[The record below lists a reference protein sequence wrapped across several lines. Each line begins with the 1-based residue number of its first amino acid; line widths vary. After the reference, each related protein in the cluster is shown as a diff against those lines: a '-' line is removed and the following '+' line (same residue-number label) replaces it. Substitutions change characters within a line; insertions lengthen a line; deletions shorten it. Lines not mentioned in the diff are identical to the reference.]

1 MLRLI
6 AFLLLFTTRDP
17 GCSCCLAGYVK
28 VHSGWCLGKGF
39 GGGFTAGCIPA
50 TLPHLRNPFWGTR
63 LLLATIRGH
72 LSLKAPR
79 ISLTFL
85 MDAYCSLHA
94 GSASLLGC
102 RTLRSYIV

>member
-50 TLPHLRNPFWGTR
+50 TLPHLSNPFWGTR
-63 LLLATIRGH
+63 LL
-72 LSLKAPR
+72 
-79 ISLTFL
+79 
-85 MDAYCSLHA
+85 
-94 GSASLLGC
+94 
-102 RTLRSYIV
+102 

>member
-50 TLPHLRNPFWGTR
+50 TLPHSSQQPILGNSSSLGDHSWASISQGTADIAHLFDGC
-63 LLLATIRGH
+63 LLL
-72 LSLKAPR
+72 
-79 ISLTFL
+79 
-85 MDAYCSLHA
+85 
-94 GSASLLGC
+94 SAC
-102 RTLRSYIV
+102 RFS